1 MAINKNLASAK
12 YFYDNNDLEAAKKFV
27 KQFLIIINKI

>member
-12 YFYDNNDLEAAKKFV
+12 YFYDNNDLEAAKKN
-27 KQFLIIINKI
+27 LRNNS